1 MQLAKTVSW
10 ILIHPPSSTLSTKL
24 LGSHP
29 FLSLRYHNREY
40 RNGPKPSPNELGK
53 AHSEIRSNGPT
64 HLPSQKMITFAWT
77 SPVFNHLERVLL
89 DVTRMP
95 GWVPVLQ
102 SDGQRMGRAGSTAHH
117 RQRGKWRPGRNTR
130 PLAGGSRR
138 RNERWVGS
146 MGRRIREGQSM
157 MGDLTRLGD
166 IILRRYEDSL
176 SSQYPS
182 RHACTGVD
190 QQGDEDG
197 VSQGWLMRL
206 NRQSPLRIRGKSR
219 TLPFST

>member
-1 MQLAKTVSW
+1 
-10 ILIHPPSSTLSTKL
+10 
-24 LGSHP
+24 
-29 FLSLRYHNREY
+29 
-40 RNGPKPSPNELGK
+40 
-53 AHSEIRSNGPT
+53 
-64 HLPSQKMITFAWT
+64 
-77 SPVFNHLERVLL
+77 
-89 DVTRMP
+89 
-95 GWVPVLQ
+95 
-102 SDGQRMGRAGSTAHH
+102 
-117 RQRGKWRPGRNTR
+117 
-130 PLAGGSRR
+130 
-138 RNERWVGS
+138 
-146 MGRRIREGQSM
+146 M

-219 TLPFST
+219 TLPFSTRQRDFQYLSFLISFICHQPVAFLAFLVNLLCAAQSLGIRAMST